1 MKATRILPVSKVQFE
16 KFYQVKLTP
25 VEWNLIVDDIEGR
38 TENYVDTICIDL
50 AQDFRE
56 KTGLFSA

>member
-1 MKATRILPVSKVQFE
+1 MRATRILPVSKVQFE

-25 VEWNLIVDDIEGR
+25 AEWNLIVDDIEGR
-38 TENYVDTICIDL
+38 TENYVDAICIDL

>member
-38 TENYVDTICIDL
+38 TENYVDAICIDL

>member
-1 MKATRILPVSKVQFE
+1 MRATRILPLSKLQFE

-25 VEWNLIVDDIEGR
+25 AEWNLIADDVEGR
-38 TENYVDTICIDL
+38 TENYIDSICSDL

>member
-1 MKATRILPVSKVQFE
+1 MRATRIEPISKIQFE
-16 KFYQVKLTP
+16 EFSNVKLTP
-25 VEWNLIVDDIEGR
+25 AEWNLLVRDIEGR
-38 TENYVDTICIDL
+38 TENYIDEIRADL